1 MQQQQLLPQDRDDVL
16 HNVFGDIMEQ
26 LESRGNIGKIR
37 EIINRHNATDPSEGP
52 FDINMGHGGLDLATL
67 LQIAASYGEIE
78 YVNWLIA
85 NGAKPWRVNGLG
97 ETALH
102 VAVAESI
109 LPESMAGGIDNTGTL
124 NKAVAVVSILLQHNE
139 NRGPSEVHGIRPVW
153 AKRNMWGMT
162 PLDYAARKGGAEVLK
177 LFISKGAVIN
187 GPMFCTQYGEMP
199 DEQRGTLLGLSDTI
213 PAGGAMFTRFG
224 TSLLHQAIAHQN
236 DDAFDILMQDGAN
249 TSVYDA
255 QGESPLIC
263 AIVNSNWN
271 AVLALVAS
279 GTVDILQQHGRV
291 FEHLAPVG
299 DAYEFVR
306 HKAPQYQFDGWTA
319 LHFLAS
325 CHSNS
330 EEPVVLD
337 ILALLVNAGA
347 DVRAKTSDGSTAFD
361 MCSNFQWLPMAQELK
376 RLERVAPWSAA
387 FKKLRKDAVI
397 MSLKHDSIK
406 KSLFRTLPDE
416 LMREFLDDMDNH
428 DVAGGTTV
436 GDVVMT

>member
-1 MQQQQLLPQDRDDVL
+1 MQQQQQDRADEL
-16 HNVFGDIMEQ
+16 HTVF
-26 LESRGNIGKIR
+26 ESISDLLYTRGNIGKIR
-37 EIINRHNATDPSEGP
+37 EVINRHNATDPPEGP

-67 LQIAASYGEIE
+67 LQIAASNGEIE
-78 YVNWLIA
+78 YVNWFIE
-85 NGAKPWRVNGLG
+85 NGAKPWRVNDNG

-102 VAVAESI
+102 TAVAESI

-139 NRGPSEVHGIRPVW
+139 NRAPSEVHGSTRPVW
-153 AKRNMWGMT
+153 AKRNTWGRT
-162 PLDYAARKGGAEVLK
+162 PFDYAARNGGAEVLK

-187 GPMFCTQYGEMP
+187 GPMFSTQYGEIP
-199 DEQRGTLLGLSDTI
+199 DELRGTLTGLSDTI
-213 PAGGAMFTRFG
+213 PEGDTMFTRFG

-255 QGESPLIC
+255 KGESPLVC
-263 AIVNSNWN
+263 AIVNSNWK
-271 AVLALVAS
+271 AVYTLVKS
-279 GTVDILQQHGRV
+279 GTVDMLQQHGSV
-291 FEHLAPVG
+291 FEYLAPVG
-299 DAYEFVR
+299 SAYQFVR
-306 HKAPQYQFDGWTA
+306 HQAPQYQFDGWTA
-319 LHFLAS
+319 LHLMAS
-325 CHSNS
+325 CHSDS

-361 MCSNFQWLPMAQELK
+361 MCRNRSFQSSPMALELK
-376 RLERVAPWSAA
+376 RLERVAPWSTA
-387 FKKLRKDAVI
+387 FKKQRKDAVI

-416 LMREFLDDMDNH
+416 LMAEFLDDMDNH
-428 DVAGGTTV
+428 DVAGTTV
-436 GDVVMT
+436 GPVI